1 MKYYIKGH
9 QQNFWNLLKEN
20 AINNEDEVC
29 FSFYEYS
36 GEEKQ
41 LIKLTRGDL
50 VDKSSAIAA
59 TLKNRQAK
67 KGDKV
72 VIFSTQ
78 TADNVLSAFG
88 SILAGTIFTI
98 IPPPT
103 DSNKMMRFLS
113 VVESCNPKF
122 ILCGDLIQGEITE
135 VLEKVREDKKYSSLL
150 QDIQVINVENCSEQK
165 NFIPEEISLDD
176 TVYIQYSSGST
187 SAPKGVMVSYGNLVS
202 AVNLS
207 IEPIQTNR
215 IFGWVPFFHNLGL
228 VFLIFTSALDKD
240 ISIGIMSPQAFLEKP
255 SRWFEGIS
263 DFKADSTLAPNS
275 VYESYP
281 KLVPASKI
289 KGLDLSMLK
298 TLLNGSELVTYSTMK
313 QFADEYKDF
322 GITIDKFLVG
332 YGLAEATCGVTA
344 NTYYSEEERIKIDF
358 DKYQAGKLALASE
371 NTANEIEFVGNG
383 EAIKDAIIKI
393 VNPTTLEECADD
405 EFGELWVQAPFVA
418 QGYYENENATRET
431 FNGELKGH
439 KGKFLRT
446 GDLGIIKNRK
456 VYITGRIKE
465 LIIINGVNILPN
477 DISVKLKE
485 SIAELKDATIVPFSV
500 VKEEKERLII
510 ISEIS
515 EKVAKEANLSELV
528 NKINSCIS
536 KYFEVSPYHT
546 AFVKEGVLPRSDNGK
561 VSIMKAASFYK
572 EEKLKLIDLGEKD
585 NLKENNEPIKY
596 NTETEKAL
604 GDIINK
610 EFSYK
615 ARIKDNLLNLGMDS
629 LQVLGLT
636 TSIEN
641 MFSVGIPISFIFDNP
656 TIEKV
661 GEYIDK
667 TLSGEDVSLLE
678 KDKSYLYDEVRLDE
692 SIRPK
697 KYETENPLMKN
708 VLITGT
714 TGFVGAYLINTLISE
729 TKAKLYCHVRA
740 KNEEDGFRRLKEN
753 LEYYKLWKD
762 EYKEYIVPV
771 VGSLDKPLLGI
782 KEEKYNHLTKIIDTV
797 YHNGAILN
805 FIYPYERLKDTNV
818 LGTVRT
824 IDFACQGKQKYYNY
838 ISSYSVFDNTSHFKK
853 RVSEDDPL
861 SSCTGYFLSYSESKW
876 VSENIVHVARERGL
890 RAAIYRPG
898 EITGDN
904 KTGIWKYSDSISR
917 TIKAMMQT
925 KTYPDIDMKIHM
937 TQVDYIA
944 EAIIY
949 ISRQGKS
956 YGKAYNLLNSV
967 HIPINELGRIVNE
980 CGYETKGIDYATWK
994 ENLFK
999 SGSEHPLKLLESLF
1013 KIVKKNPSENFESRY
1028 GEMAPVLET
1037 TNTDKA
1043 LEGTDIKCEPMNAE
1057 LISKYLKNFV

>member
-1 MKYYIKGH
+1 MKYYIKGN
-9 QQNFWNLLKEN
+9 QQNFWTLLKEN
-20 AINNEDEVC
+20 AINNEEEVC
-29 FSFYEYS
+29 FSFYEYY
-36 GEEKQ
+36 GEEEKI
-41 LIKLTRGDL
+41 IKLTRGDL
-50 VDKSSAIAA
+50 VYKSLSIASM
-59 TLKNRQAK
+59 LKNRQAE

-78 TADNVLSAFG
+78 TADNVISALG

-122 ILCGDLIQGEITE
+122 ILCGNLILNEISE
-135 VLEKVREDKKYSSLL
+135 VLEKVKKDEKYSSLL
-150 QDIQVINVENCSEQK
+150 ENLQIINVEKCDEHK
-165 NFIPEEISLDD
+165 DFVPEEVSLDD
-176 TVYIQYSSGST
+176 TIYIQYSSGST
-187 SAPKGVMVSYGNLVS
+187 SAPKGVMVSYGNLIS
-202 AVNLS
+202 AINLS
-207 IEPIQTNR
+207 SEPIQPKR

-228 VFLIFTSALDKD
+228 VFLIFTPALDKEV
-240 ISIGIMSPQAFLEKP
+240 SIGIMSPKAFLEKP

-281 KLVPASKI
+281 KLVPAKKLKDI
-289 KGLDLSMLK
+289 DLSSLK
-298 TLLNGSELVTYSTMK
+298 TLVNGSELVTYSTMK
-313 QFADEYKDF
+313 QFADEYQDF

-358 DKYQAGKLALASE
+358 DKYQSGKLALATD
-371 NTANEIEFVGNG
+371 NTVNEIEFVGNG
-383 EAIKDAIIKI
+383 EAIKDVTIKI
-393 VNPTTLEECADD
+393 VNPTTLEECDDD

-418 QGYYENENATRET
+418 QGYYENENATKET
-431 FNGELKGH
+431 FDGELKGH
-439 KGKFLRT
+439 DGKFLRT
-446 GDLGIIKNRK
+446 GDLGIIKDRK

-477 DISVKLKE
+477 DISVKLKD

-500 VKEEKERLII
+500 VKEDKERLII
-510 ISEIS
+510 VSEIS
-515 EKVAKEANLSELV
+515 DKVEKDIDLNEIV

-536 KYFEVSPYHT
+536 KYFEISPYHVG
-546 AFVKEGVLPRSDNGK
+546 FVKEGVLPRADNGK
-561 VSIMKAASFYK
+561 VSIMKAAGLYK
-572 EEKLKLIDLGEKD
+572 EEKLSLINLGEKD
-585 NLKENNEPIKY
+585 NLSENNEPIQY
-596 NTETEKAL
+596 STETEKVL
-604 GDIINK
+604 GDIINN
-610 EFSYK
+610 EFSHK
-615 ARIKDNLLNLGMDS
+615 ARSNDNLLNLGMDS

-636 TSIEN
+636 TNIEN
-641 MFSVGIPISFIFDNP
+641 IFSVSIPISFIFDNP
-656 TIEKV
+656 TIEKI
-661 GEYIDK
+661 GEYVDK

-678 KDKSYLYDEVRLDE
+678 KDKTYLYDEVKLDE
-692 SIRPK
+692 SIYAK
-697 KYETENPLMKN
+697 EYESENPPMKN

-714 TGFVGAYLINTLISE
+714 TGFVGAYLINTLIDE

-740 KNEEDGFRRLKEN
+740 RNEEDGFKRLKEN

-771 VGSLDKPLLGI
+771 VGSLDEPLLGI
-782 KEEKYNHLTKIIDTV
+782 EEEKYNHLAEVIDTV

-838 ISSYSVFDNTSHFKK
+838 ISSYSVFDNTSHFNKT
-853 RVSEDDPL
+853 VSEDDPL

-917 TIKAMMQT
+917 TIKAMIQT

-956 YGKAYNLLNSV
+956 YGKAYNLLNNV

-1013 KIVKKNPSENFESRY
+1013 KIVKKNPCENFESRY

-1037 TNTDKA
+1037 TNTDNA
-1043 LEGTDIKCEPMNAE
+1043 LKGTNIKCEPMNAE